1 MPYKDVDKQ
10 RAAER
15 ESQLR
20 RRQAQREA
28 REVDLEG
35 EDQVPDFV
43 GRPQVEDAE
52 VAYGDQARESV
63 ISKAINRRYGK
74 SRTWACI
81 MYEDSAPPD
90 WEDLL
95 RQIGVGFA
103 VSPLHDKDVTQTGE
117 IKKSHWHVILDWRFG
132 STTYRAAAGI
142 ARDVLHGTIP
152 IPLVSPRGYY
162 RYMTHLDNPDKAQ
175 YDPAKIVTGNGFD
188 VGDFLDLTMQ
198 EEIEVM
204 EHVVRDL
211 IIGLGIVEY
220 STLCLYCMDHESLAV
235 RAYVINHTLFFRS
248 FLSSIR
254 HAGTSSTPLPSNIDD
269 NLADTP

>member
-52 VAYGDQARESV
+52 AAYGDQARESV

-90 WEDLL
+90 WEDRL

-117 IKKSHWHVILDWRFG
+117 IKKSHWHVILDWRSG

-188 VGDFLDLTMQ
+188 IGDFLELTMQ
-198 EEIEVM
+198 EQAEVRS
-204 EHVVRDL
+204 HVVRDL
-211 IIGLGIVEY
+211 IVALGIVEY
-220 STLCLYCMDHESLAV
+220 GTLYLYCEDHEPLAV
-235 RAYVINHTLFFRS
+235 TDYVANHTLFFRS

-254 HAGTSSTPLPSNIDD
+254 HFGTSSTLLPSNFDD
-269 NLADTP
+269 NLSDTP